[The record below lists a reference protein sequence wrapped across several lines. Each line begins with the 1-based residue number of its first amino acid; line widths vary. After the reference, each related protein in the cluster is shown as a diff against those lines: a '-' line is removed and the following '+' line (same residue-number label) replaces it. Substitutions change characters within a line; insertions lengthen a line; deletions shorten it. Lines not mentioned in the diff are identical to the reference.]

1 MITTKPAN
9 KYLFTPPEE
18 VATINKNAYMAP
30 ARRATSGTFDNA
42 RTFCRETYHRGILT
56 QSISALLVLAHPEL
70 FPRWR
75 TYANA
80 PEHIINANGKQQK
93 ETQ

>member
-1 MITTKPAN
+1 MSHSNPN
-9 KYLFTPPEE
+9 KYFYLSPDA
-18 VATINKNAYMAP
+18 VALHNKNAYMTP

-70 FPRWR
+70 FPKWR
-75 TYANA
+75 SYHNA